1 MNLAVIG
8 MQFGDEGKG
17 KIVDFLAK
25 DFDIVARFSGG
36 SNAGHTVV
44 FKNKKI
50 KFHLVPSGVLQG
62 KIGVLGG
69 GMVIDLDK
77 LKQEIESLKD
87 LGVNP
92 RIKISSRA
100 HIVTKIHKIQDSLD
114 DEIIKIGTT
123 RQGIGPAYVSK
134 VRRIGIRIADAFNS
148 EILMKKLHLISKFS
162 VGKFSEEEL
171 KREAR
176 KIRSAILELKDS
188 IEDVE
193 IWINRAIDSGKSVLF
208 EGSQG
213 TFLDLNFGTYPYVT
227 SAITTVGGISSGLGV
242 PPSKIHRVMGVMKAY
257 TTRVGNGPFPTEIQG
272 EEAQKLREKGS
283 EFGATTGRPRRV
295 GYLDLALLRYA
306 STINGITEL
315 AITKVDVLFHLS
327 SIPVTKGYKCDGKNY
342 EYPPTSI
349 EKCEPEYE
357 FVNGFTSID
366 DDNFKRFIG
375 FIEKKLS
382 KKVKIVSYGASRDE
396 TIIF

>member
-44 FKNKKI
+44 FKDKKI

-62 KIGVLGG
+62 KIGVLGS

-77 LKQEIESLKD
+77 LKREIENLKE

-92 RIKISSRA
+92 RILISSRA
-100 HIVTKIHKIQDSLD
+100 HIVTKIHRMQDSLD

-123 RQGIGPAYVSK
+123 RQGIGPAYISK
-134 VRRIGIRIADAFNS
+134 VRRVGIRIADTFDS
-148 EILMKKLHLISKFS
+148 EILLKKLHLIARFS
-162 VGKFSEEEL
+162 GGKFSEKEIEE
-171 KREAR
+171 EAER
-176 KIRSAILELKDS
+176 IRNAVMELKDS
-188 IEDVE
+188 IEDTE
-193 IWINRAIDSGKSVLF
+193 IWINKAIDSGKSVLF

-227 SAITTVGGISSGLGV
+227 SSPTTVGGVSSGLGV

-257 TTRVGNGPFPTEIQG
+257 TTRVGNGPFPTEITG
-272 EEAQKLREKGS
+272 ENAEALRKRGN

-295 GYLDLALLRYA
+295 GYLDLVLLRYA
-306 STINGITEL
+306 SMINGLTGV
-315 AITKVDVLFHLS
+315 AITKVDVLFGLD
-327 SIPVTKGYKCDGKNY
+327 SIPVATEYQCNGKIYDYPPASIEDCKTKY
-342 EYPPTSI
+342 EYL
-349 EKCEPEYE
+349 
-357 FVNGFTSID
+357 NGFSSIND
-366 DDNFKRFIG
+366 ANFKKFID
-375 FIEKKLS
+375 FIEKKLAR
-382 KKVKIVSYGASRDE
+382 KVKIVSYGPLRNE
-396 TIIF
+396 TLIF